1 MALLASEGVSVGF
14 AHFLAA
20 VPAVPTQPCGIV
32 IAMIAASAA
41 NKRPIFSIR
50 NHLHREAEVKQNKTS
65 PLFEIALV
73 LVRFNHVAR
82 VIVNANHSIM

>member
-1 MALLASEGVSVGF
+1 
-14 AHFLAA
+14 

-41 NKRPIFSIR
+41 NKRPVFSIR

-65 PLFEIALV
+65 PLFEIAIV
-73 LVRFNHVAR
+73 LVRFDHFACLT
-82 VIVNANHSIM
+82 VNANHSMM